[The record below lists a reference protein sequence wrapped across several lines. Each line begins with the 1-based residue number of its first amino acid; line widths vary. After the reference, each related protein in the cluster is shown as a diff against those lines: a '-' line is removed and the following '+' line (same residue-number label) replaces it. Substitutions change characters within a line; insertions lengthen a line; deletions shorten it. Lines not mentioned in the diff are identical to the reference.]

1 MMKTERRHELQHNSL
16 VDILADVGE
25 NAKPYAKGL
34 LGVALAALVVVCA
47 YLYLSKR
54 AEAEEGASWDQTWQ
68 AIDRQDMEGLREV
81 IKSYPNKP
89 AALWSQLVL
98 ADMELSSGVT
108 KLFMQKSTGRDLIR
122 TALDDYENVAEHA
135 VHPQERE
142 HALFG
147 IGRAQESLDQLSKA
161 REAYEQLVKNYP
173 NGPYEQR
180 AQQRLDEL
188 ARDSTKNWYD
198 WFETTEPPTSSVGK
212 GNPFGSPFDEKGPT
226 GSSLPPLPPGF
237 DVPDIGKSKTPPPEP
252 KPDEPK
258 AGEPKAKADDAK
270 GGDGKSSDAKSGD
283 AAKAT
288 DAKPADVKS
297 DSKSA
302 GSRDDKSKSE
312 PAKSDSTKPAPA
324 APDSSKPAADKS
336 ASGK

>member
-54 AEAEEGASWDQTWQ
+54 AEAEEGASWDKTWQ

-81 IKSYPNKP
+81 VKTYPNKP
-89 AALWSQLVL
+89 AAIWSQLVL

-108 KLFMQKSTGRDLIR
+108 KLFVQKSTGRDLIR
-122 TALDDYENVAEHA
+122 TALDDYQNVAEHA

-147 IGRAQESLDQLSKA
+147 IGRSQESLDQLSKA

-173 NGPYEQR
+173 SGPYEKR

-188 ARDSTKNWYD
+188 ARDSAKNWYD
-198 WFETTEPPTSSVGK
+198 WFEATEPPTSNIGK
-212 GNPFGSPFDEKGPT
+212 GSPFASPLDEKGPT
-226 GSSLPPLPPGF
+226 GPSLPPLPPGF
-237 DVPDIGKSKTPPPEP
+237 EVPDVGKTKNPPPEP
-252 KPDEPK
+252 KPIEPK
-258 AGEPKAKADDAK
+258 TVEPNAKADESK
-270 GGDGKSSDAKSGD
+270 GGEGKSSDAKSGD

-288 DAKPADVKS
+288 DAKPTDAKSEAKAADGK
-297 DSKSA
+297 
-302 GSRDDKSKSE
+302 DDKSKSE
-312 PAKSDSTKPAPA
+312 PAKSDSPKPAPA
-324 APDSSKPAADKS
+324 APDSSKPAAEKS
-336 ASGK
+336 AAGK

>member
-1 MMKTERRHELQHNSL
+1 MKTERRHELQHNSL
-16 VDILADVGE
+16 ADILSDVGE

-68 AIDRQDMEGLREV
+68 AVDRQDMEGLREV
-81 IKSYPNKP
+81 VKAYPNKP
-89 AALWSQLVL
+89 AALWSQLLL
-98 ADMELSSGVT
+98 ADMELSSGVS
-108 KLFMQKSTGRDLIR
+108 KLFVQKSTGRDLIR
-122 TALDDYENVAEHA
+122 TALDDYQNVAEHA

-173 NGPYEQR
+173 SGPYEKR

-198 WFETTEPPTSSVGK
+198 WFETTEPPTSCVGK
-212 GNPFGSPFDEKGPT
+212 GSPFGGPFEEKGPA

-237 DVPDIGKSKTPPPEP
+237 DVPDLGKTKTPPTGP

-258 AGEPKAKADDAK
+258 TIEPKAKADESKSGEA
-270 GGDGKSSDAKSGD
+270 KSSEEKSDD

-288 DAKPADVKS
+288 DAKPADAKQETKPGKS
-297 DSKSA
+297 E
-302 GSRDDKSKSE
+302 DDKSKSE
-312 PAKSDSTKPAPA
+312 PAKSDSAKPAPA
-324 APDSSKPAADKS
+324 APDPSKPAADKS
-336 ASGK
+336 ATGK